1 MRTTG
6 NPWIDFVRIIPA
18 SGIAGDSYAG
28 RRRRRRLR
36 RRSQATKKQHLKVI
50 GWQTLGVLVCSV
62 CLWYWASLLW
72 WLLGYPYSDEW
83 GRIRPLQTHTSFPS
97 PTRVD
102 FCLYEAAVKKQLYS
116 GYSSTKNTES
126 AIFSGFTTKK
136 FPISFRCRRSHVC
149 LRLWKVIA
157 SNYFNTDQV
166 LEMVLADGSDLEDE
180 ESVEDFGELGWNCSV
195 RLQVGSFLEV
205 QFNLSRHVTGLHC

>member
-1 MRTTG
+1 MVTSWLTL
-6 NPWIDFVRIIPA
+6 F
-18 SGIAGDSYAG
+18 G
-28 RRRRRRLR
+28 RVG
-36 RRSQATKKQHLKVI
+36 S
-50 GWQTLGVLVCSV
+50 S
-62 CLWYWASLLW
+62 S
-72 WLLGYPYSDEW
+72 
-83 GRIRPLQTHTSFPS
+83 THTSFPS

-102 FCLYEAAVKKQLYS
+102 FCFYEAAVKKKLYS

-180 ESVEDFGELGWNCSV
+180 ESVDDFGELESEIVLFV
-195 RLQVGSFLEV
+195 RKEFFWKVRFDLC
-205 QFNLSRHVTGLHC
+205 RHVTGLHC